1 MPETSQ
7 PTERHDEPKGTSNAL
22 SDKMMERQGRMNSDG
37 TTDVLDDRHPV
48 ERLADEFSARWRA
61 GETPTIEEYERR
73 APEHRGMIRSLF
85 TTIAMIERTIR
96 RETTQRRTP
105 RPTISKHKVI
115 GDFSIVREMGRGGMG
130 IVFEAIQQ
138 SLKRRVALKI
148 LGSGISNSPQQLL
161 RFRREAESAARLHHT
176 NIVPVYGIGEEGG
189 IHFYAM
195 QYIDGVPLDDAIA
208 TVRHRSSGTHDAKSS
223 SAPQPT
229 GVMAS
234 GSHDTDEPKMPPS
247 SIDDPTILM
256 FDEPPSR
263 SSGVADRFP
272 DGQRLSS
279 RHSSRWP
286 SPSGAANPSAFE
298 DPDWAAP
305 VSEFP
310 PKVQNEATTTE
321 SVDACFG
328 FFATNGT
335 PDYFLRIANLAAQ
348 VADALGYAHQH
359 GVLHRDIKPSNLMI
373 DRNGDVWIMDFG
385 LVKILERQD
394 LTQAGEIVGTLRY
407 MAPEQLEGRADVTTD
422 IYALG
427 LTLYELL
434 TLRPAFDGDEAVT
447 LAQRLRQS
455 DIPKPRSINPSIP
468 KDLETIVLKA
478 TAHEP
483 QARYATAAMLA
494 DDLRRFCEDRPI
506 QARRATYRER
516 LWRWSRRNPALA
528 TATGSTILLLGL
540 VAVITTMG
548 RLKVESALNEAKFA
562 QKRAEANLDLA
573 INAFD
578 EIMKN
583 VTSRGSPSAMSPNLS
598 ETDIS
603 LPQAAFSKE
612 DSLLLTE
619 LLNFYRS
626 FTKQNA
632 ASTNLRLRTAEA
644 YRSAGD
650 ILVRLGQLQNA
661 EEDFNT
667 ALIDF
672 GRLLTADPGNVDVI
686 LKTAS
691 LYNDV
696 GELRLRRG
704 EFFETLNAH
713 LEARAILLRQPDSI
727 RNRPDVRYE
736 LARATD
742 LFASIDIRSGTD
754 EGPQMPPGGPS
765 GRTPAERHHRAGRHS
780 HTSPNTD
787 LADESQNG
795 NAVHLDAEHAGPPG
809 GAGRHDSADEP
820 PPGGGPGGRP
830 PEQINPR
837 LAKAMPAAFGIA
849 GHPHG
854 IPGDPHERIDSLA
867 ATLVEASDEFRS
879 LVKEFPANEDY
890 QYRLAQ
896 CLRHQVVH
904 AASNGKRD
912 DARTA
917 FNEAIEILNRLTTTA
932 PDDQKYQFELA
943 YTLTQATR
951 VESESEAQEDL
962 DRAVNIAEELTEKF
976 PTACD
981 SQLLLGTALARQAVI
996 QEKTGWIEDAEMT
1009 LYQAIA
1015 TLEPLTARF
1024 PDQGV
1029 IQIPLAKTR
1038 QQLGDLMR
1046 STADAAD
1053 DPQQR
1058 LEQSNTVLHMA
1069 INQFED
1075 YLKKSRTDGVAPSKG
1090 GFNSHT
1096 RSNLYLSLADTLT
1109 KLQRPEE
1116 AAAARKQAQR
1126 PSRPRREPRG
1136 SPTEAGR

>member
-1 MPETSQ
+1 MPETSL
-7 PTERHDEPKGTSNAL
+7 PTERHDEPKETPNAL
-22 SDKMMERQGRMNSDG
+22 SDKVVEGMNPSG
-37 TTDVLDDRHPV
+37 ETEVRDDRHPV

-61 GETPTIEEYERR
+61 GETPTIEEYERL
-73 APEHRGMIRSLF
+73 APEHRAMIRSLF
-85 TTIAMIERTIR
+85 STIAMIERTIR
-96 RETTQRRTP
+96 RETTKRRTR
-105 RPTISKHKVI
+105 RPAISKHKVI

-130 IVFEAIQQ
+130 IVYEAIQQ
-138 SLKRRVALKI
+138 SLKRRVALKV
-148 LGSGISNSPQQLL
+148 LGSGIANSPQQLL

-208 TVRHRSSGTHDAKSS
+208 TVRHRSSGTHDANSLGS
-223 SAPQPT
+223 PQQT
-229 GVMAS
+229 GVVAS
-234 GSHDTDEPKMPPS
+234 GSHETDEPISPPS
-247 SIDDPTILM
+247 SVDDPTILM
-256 FDEPPSR
+256 FDEPPPGSSDGGSQLSAEQTPTSSHSSR
-263 SSGVADRFP
+263 LPSSSGVA
-272 DGQRLSS
+272 
-279 RHSSRWP
+279 
-286 SPSGAANPSAFE
+286 NPSALE
-298 DPDWAAP
+298 DPDWAA
-305 VSEFP
+305 SASSFP
-310 PKVQNEATTTE
+310 PKVQPEATTTE

-335 PDYFLRIANLAAQ
+335 TDYFLRIAKLAAQ
-348 VADALGYAHQH
+348 VADALDYAHQH

-434 TLRPAFDGDEAVT
+434 TLRPAFDGDETVT

-455 DIPKPRSINPSIP
+455 DIPKPRSINPAIP
-468 KDLETIVLKA
+468 RDLETIVLKA
-478 TAHEP
+478 TAHDSN
-483 QARYATAAMLA
+483 ARYTTAAMLA

-528 TATGSTILLLGL
+528 AATGSTILLLGL
-540 VAVITTMG
+540 VAAITTMG
-548 RLKVESALNEAKFA
+548 RLKVESALNKATA
-562 QKRAEANLDLA
+562 SQKRAEANLDLA

-578 EIMKN
+578 AILQN
-583 VTSRGSPSAMSPNLS
+583 VSSRGGAPGGMSPNLS
-598 ETDIS
+598 EADIS
-603 LPQAAFSKE
+603 LPVAAFSQE
-612 DSLLLTE
+612 DNQLLAE

-626 FTKQNA
+626 FTTQNA
-632 ASTNLRLRTAEA
+632 TSTNLRLRTAEA

-650 ILVRLGQLQNA
+650 ILVRLGQLETA
-661 EEDFNT
+661 ESDFTT
-667 ALIDF
+667 ALVDF
-672 GRLLTADPGNVDVI
+672 GRLLTVDPGNVGII

-713 LEARAILLRQPDSI
+713 LEARALLLKQPDEI
-727 RNRPDVRYE
+727 RHRPEVRYE

-742 LFASIDIRSGTD
+742 LLASIDIRSGTD

-765 GRTPAERHHRAGRHS
+765 GRTPAERHHRSGRHS
-780 HTSPNTD
+780 HTHDAAN
-787 LADESQNG
+787 ADGGDSG
-795 NAVHLDAEHAGPPG
+795 DAVTLDAEHHGPHD
-809 GAGRHDSADEP
+809 ADGRHGP
-820 PPGGGPGGRP
+820 KGGHHPGGGPDGP
-830 PEQINPR
+830 PPDQLNPR
-837 LAKAMPAAFGIA
+837 LARAMPAAFGM
-849 GHPHG
+849 GGRPHDG
-854 IPGDPHERIDSLA
+854 PGGPHDRVDSLA

-879 LVKEFPANEDY
+879 LVKEFPENYDY

-904 AASNGKRD
+904 AASNGQVEV
-912 DARTA
+912 ARTA
-917 FNEAIEILNRLTTTA
+917 FYEAIEILNRLTTLA
-932 PDDQKYQFELA
+932 PDVTKYQFELA

-951 VESESEAQEDL
+951 VETESEAQEDL
-962 DRAVNIAEELTEKF
+962 DRAVSIAEGLTEKF

-981 SQLLLGTALARQAVI
+981 SQLLLGTALARQAVV
-996 QEKTGWIEDAEMT
+996 QEKTGWKEDAELT
-1009 LYQAIA
+1009 LYQAIS

-1024 PDQGV
+1024 PGQGV

-1046 STADAAD
+1046 ATSEDAD
-1053 DPQQR
+1053 DSQQR
-1058 LEQSNTVLHMA
+1058 LEQSSTVLHMA
-1069 INQFED
+1069 INQFEK
-1075 YLKKSRTDGVAPSKG
+1075 YLEESKKDGVATNKG

-1096 RSNLYLSLADTLT
+1096 RSNLYLSLAETLT
-1109 KLQRPEE
+1109 KMQRPEE
-1116 AAAARKQAQR
+1116 AAAARKQGQR
-1126 PSRPRREPRG
+1126 PSRPRREPR
-1136 SPTEAGR
+1136 PALPAVDP